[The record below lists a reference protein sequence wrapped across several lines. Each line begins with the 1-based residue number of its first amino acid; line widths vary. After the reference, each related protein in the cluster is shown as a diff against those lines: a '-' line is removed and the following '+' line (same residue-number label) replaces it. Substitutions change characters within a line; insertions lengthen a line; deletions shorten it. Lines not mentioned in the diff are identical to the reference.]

1 MAQKTEKLAE
11 DVYAKLVDLQNDINN
26 LVLTI
31 GQAHL
36 RVRDI
41 DEQLKNLKYSIS
53 TMESQFDEKNEELN
67 DVLRTLDKVYPNGEI
82 DLKEGIVTFE
92 ETE

>member
-53 TMESQFDEKNEELN
+53 NMETQFDEKNEEMN
-67 DVLRTLDKVYPNGEI
+67 KVLKTLEQVYPSGEI
-82 DLKEGIVTFE
+82 DLKEGMVTFE

>member
-1 MAQKTEKLAE
+1 MAIKTEKLAE
-11 DVYAKLVDLQNDINN
+11 ETYKKLVDLQNDINN

-53 TMESQFDEKNEELN
+53 NMETQFDEKNEEMN
-67 DVLRTLDKVYPNGEI
+67 EVLRTLEKVYPNGEI
-82 DLKEGIVTFE
+82 DLKEGFVTFE

>member
-36 RVRDI
+36 RVRDN

-53 TMESQFDEKNEELN
+53 NMETQFDEKNEEMN
-67 DVLRTLDKVYPNGEI
+67 EVLKTLEQVYPSGEI
-82 DLKEGIVTFE
+82 DLKEGMVTFE

>member
-41 DEQLKNLKYSIS
+41 DEQLKNIKYSIS
-53 TMESQFDEKNEELN
+53 NMETQFDEKNEELN
-67 DVLRTLDKVYPNGEI
+67 DVLRTLETVYPSGEI
-82 DLKEGIVTFE
+82 DLKEGTVTFE

>member
-1 MAQKTEKLAE
+1 MAQKTEKLAD
-11 DVYAKLVDLQNDINN
+11 DVYTKLVDLQNDINN

-53 TMESQFDEKNEELN
+53 NMETQFDEKNEELN
-67 DVLRTLDKVYPNGEI
+67 GVLRTLEQVYPAGEI
-82 DLKEGIVTFE
+82 DLKVGTVTFE